1 MDRVSI
7 GRTIIMPYQYM
18 LFDLDGTLTDP
29 GLGITNSVMVA
40 LRQMGAAVPER
51 SALYP
56 FIGPP
61 LQDSFRRFFGF
72 TEEQCQEAIRYYR
85 EYFKRQGIFEN
96 EVYEGIREL
105 LAGLKKEGKT
115 LAVATSKPE
124 VFAIEILKYFD
135 LFQYFD
141 LVAGATLDGSR
152 SEKADVIRYA
162 LEQLGLPD
170 KSTVLMVGD
179 REHDILGAK
188 ENGLAS
194 IGVLYGY
201 GSREELRKAGAA
213 WIVETPEEILSV
225 LSAGRDFSDNYL
237 QELSMRTVPGDNH
250 MKVIDIVGDNYLGRW
265 TDTRTACRAIIIE
278 EGKILLSYE
287 VKTDQWM
294 LPGGGLEEDEEERT
308 CVVRETAEETGFVIT
323 PSSCLLEIDE
333 YYEEWKYVNRYFAG
347 RIEAVCE
354 KNLTER
360 EKEVGMEPR
369 WMPIAD
375 ILGILAQHQDYAGKD
390 EMRRGLYLREYTA
403 LKALL
408 PH

>member
-1 MDRVSI
+1 MDRDRVSI
-7 GRTIIMPYQYM
+7 GRMIIMPYQYM

-29 GLGITNSVMVA
+29 GLGITNSVMHA
-40 LRQMGAAVPER
+40 LRQMGAAVSER

-61 LQDSFRRFFGF
+61 LKDSFHRFFAF

-96 EVYEGIREL
+96 EVYEGICEL

-124 VFAIEILKYFD
+124 VFAIQILKYFD

-170 KSTVLMVGD
+170 KSAVLMVGD

-225 LSAGRDFSDNYL
+225 LSAGTVLADTSH
-237 QELSMRTVPGDNH
+237 QKLSKRTVPGDTRRICNR
-250 MKVIDIVGDNYLGRW
+250 GD
-265 TDTRTACRAIIIE
+265 
-278 EGKILLSYE
+278 
-287 VKTDQWM
+287 
-294 LPGGGLEEDEEERT
+294 
-308 CVVRETAEETGFVIT
+308 
-323 PSSCLLEIDE
+323 
-333 YYEEWKYVNRYFAG
+333 
-347 RIEAVCE
+347 
-354 KNLTER
+354 
-360 EKEVGMEPR
+360 
-369 WMPIAD
+369 
-375 ILGILAQHQDYAGKD
+375 
-390 EMRRGLYLREYTA
+390 
-403 LKALL
+403 
-408 PH
+408 